1 MRWEWECREPWD
13 SYREPLPL
21 LAHRAS
27 VVGQMVLSP
36 EVLTTFSAV
45 VRLLVIVNKLMSFE
59 LIGVGE
65 VVVTLCALIRLFPRV
80 DPEVASKVG
89 HLNKQPV
96 AVRAG
101 VRLLSCVQPHVG
113 FKVVVPGESLGTD
126 LALKGLLPRVS
137 PLVVLKK
144 VRSGH

>member
-13 SYREPLPL
+13 SYREPLPF

-80 DPEVASKVG
+80 HPEVASEVG
-89 HLNKQPV
+89 HLNKEPV

-126 LALKGLLPRVS
+126 LALKGLLPSVS
-137 PLVVLKK
+137 PLVVLKQ
-144 VRSGH
+144 VRYGH